1 MKRKSKER
9 KDHVGRRE
17 RERERERETER
28 GQVEMEDVQHLG
40 RSVWTVVSNPPEGD
54 GDAAEMMDG

>member
-1 MKRKSKER
+1 MWAEE
-9 KDHVGRRE
+9 E
-17 RERERERETER
+17 RESEGGRGR

>member
-1 MKRKSKER
+1 M
-9 KDHVGRRE
+9 GRRGE
-17 RERERERETER
+17 RERER